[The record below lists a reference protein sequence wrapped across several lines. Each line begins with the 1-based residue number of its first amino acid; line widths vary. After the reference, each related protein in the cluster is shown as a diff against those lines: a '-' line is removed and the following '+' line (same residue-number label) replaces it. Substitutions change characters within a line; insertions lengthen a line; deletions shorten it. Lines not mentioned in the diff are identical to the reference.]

1 MKHTVYL
8 MFLFFC
14 RLVMS
19 DCNPIDCSTP
29 GLPVL
34 HYLLE
39 FAQTHVH
46 WVDNAIQVYWHKY
59 MSLSICNHHHCP
71 SPGFSWS
78 QTESLYPLNN
88 NSPFPQPQPV
98 LISNL
103 LSVFVNLPIPH
114 ISGNYTIFVFFVAG
128 LFQLKYLHGIS
139 CCRTCQNFIPFLD
152 K

>member
-1 MKHTVYL
+1 MLISV
-8 MFLFFC
+8 FLFFKMFLIVVKHNIKQHFSHYEAC
-14 RLVMS
+14 SLFDVFVFLSLSHVRL
-19 DCNPIDCSTP
+19 CNPIDCSTP

-103 LSVFVNLPIPH
+103 LSVFVNLPILH
-114 ISGNYTIFVFFVAG
+114 ISGN
-128 LFQLKYLHGIS
+128 
-139 CCRTCQNFIPFLD
+139 
-152 K
+152 